1 MIPTGPGRSRI
12 LWCMLMPNSSIPAPV
27 KWMQALTPK
36 WLQHLG
42 LTPQVLDGDTGLL
55 HGQVRTYFGV
65 HTGLEWILLISLF
78 RGCIAMTLQWG
89 MCNAC
94 SLDLCMSS
102 TELIGRMQ
110 NLWIWKEYF
119 LCEMRA
125 IDLRFLASDTE
136 TFDITFESSLFCV
149 LQTGSGCG

>member
-1 MIPTGPGRSRI
+1 MPMYMIPTGPGRSRI
-12 LWCMLMPNSSIPAPV
+12 LWCMLMPDSSIPAPV

-78 RGCIAMTLQWG
+78 RACIAMTLRWG
-89 MCNAC
+89 MVPCMLFKPLHVFHCATWENAKIV
-94 SLDLCMSS
+94 DM
-102 TELIGRMQ
+102 EGVFFM
-110 NLWIWKEYF
+110 
-119 LCEMRA
+119 
-125 IDLRFLASDTE
+125 
-136 TFDITFESSLFCV
+136 
-149 LQTGSGCG
+149 